1 MFYGSEGNRMLTVF
15 IWCLDTVRPCAGSGV
30 ERIDPLRFLAG
41 CKRQL
46 NLSSLSIGLECVSL
60 FIRAS
65 FCVALVCVC
74 ISSVSWLFWLSCQ
87 YLPSDWLERLPWRR
101 LFVVGD
107 YLHKAQ
113 AKDRLWLC
121 RFNVCFIVFCVF
133 VLSPGLTQYTS
144 CSYGMI

>member
-46 NLSSLSIGLECVSL
+46 NLSSLSIGLECVLL

-74 ISSVSWLFWLSCQ
+74 IFSVSWLF
-87 YLPSDWLERLPWRR
+87 
-101 LFVVGD
+101 
-107 YLHKAQ
+107 
-113 AKDRLWLC
+113 
-121 RFNVCFIVFCVF
+121 
-133 VLSPGLTQYTS
+133 
-144 CSYGMI
+144 